1 MDIKLTLTLTEHG
14 RKHTGFGW
22 ERIDIIDF
30 GYDKR
35 GTLETVI
42 CVGEYSTCP
51 HRFKAGTSH
60 IKNPND
66 SNSPICEGGPTGSF
80 GVFEVVGDEIFEDL
94 FMNYDVEK
102 RESNHDNPI
111 PPATD

>member
-42 CVGEYSTCP
+42 CVGEYSSK
-51 HRFKAGTSH
+51 H
-60 IKNPND
+60 
-66 SNSPICEGGPTGSF
+66 GPTGSF
-80 GVFEVVGDEIFEDL
+80 GVFPVVGDEIFEDL
-94 FMNYDVEK
+94 FTNYDVEK
-102 RESNHDNPI
+102 
-111 PPATD
+111 